1 VCVCVSGHR
10 AETAQVSHTGQLLSV
25 GARVCACVH
34 VRVCVCVWP
43 SCRDDTGKSHR
54 AAVVCGRTCVC
65 VSGHRAETAQVS
77 HTGQLL
83 SVGAR
88 VCVCVCVCA
97 RVRARASLKTYISH
111 AD

>member
-1 VCVCVSGHR
+1 
-10 AETAQVSHTGQLLSV
+10 
-25 GARVCACVH
+25 
-34 VRVCVCVWP
+34 VCVWP